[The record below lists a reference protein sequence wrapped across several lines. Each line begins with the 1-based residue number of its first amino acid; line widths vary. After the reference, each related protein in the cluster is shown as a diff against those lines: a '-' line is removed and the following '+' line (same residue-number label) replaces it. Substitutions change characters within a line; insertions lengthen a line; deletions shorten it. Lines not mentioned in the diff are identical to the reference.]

1 MTDEQHHQGDLG
13 HDEWMRRALAL
24 AARARGR
31 TSPNPMVGAVIV
43 KADRIIGEGFHPRAG
58 EPHAEIFALREAGP
72 AAQGATMYVTLEPC
86 CHFGRTPP
94 CARALIAAG
103 IAEVRIAMLDP
114 NPLVAGKGK
123 AELDAA
129 GIRTTVGLGANEAAV
144 LNEAFVKHITT
155 RLPFVTAKFAMSL
168 DGKIATRAGDAR
180 WISSAES
187 RIRVHELRDVSD
199 ALLVGVNTILADDPQ
214 LTTRLNSPP
223 LRAGEGPGVG
233 MHHPLRIIADSG
245 GRIPLTARVLDPAL
259 PSRTI
264 IATTAQMPAATR
276 HALETRGV
284 EVWILPEREKRVDLA
299 ALMRKLGE
307 REITTV
313 LAEGGG
319 TLLASLFEQALVDKV
334 LAFVAPIVI
343 GGDSAPTPVRGAGI
357 AHLADALRLD
367 RVSVERVGADVLI
380 SGYVNKG
387 PVLSE
392 SLP

>member
-1 MTDEQHHQGDLG
+1 METWDQVAY
-13 HDEWMRRALAL
+13 MRHALAL
-24 AARARGR
+24 ATRARGR

-43 KADRIIGEGFHPRAG
+43 KADRIIGEGFHPRVG
-58 EPHAEIFALREAGP
+58 EPHAEIFALREAGS

-94 CARALIAAG
+94 CTRALIAAG
-103 IAEVRIAMLDP
+103 IAEVHIAMLDP
-114 NPLVAGKGK
+114 NPLVAGKGQ

-129 GIRTTVGLGANEAAV
+129 GIRTTVGLGANEAAD
-144 LNEAFVKHITT
+144 LNEAFVKYITT

-180 WISSAES
+180 WISGAES
-187 RIRVHELRDVSD
+187 RVRVHALRDASD

-214 LTTRLNSPP
+214 LTTRLDSSTPERQSKDAHHP
-223 LRAGEGPGVG
+223 DV
-233 MHHPLRIIADSG
+233 HHPLRIIVDSC
-245 GRIPLTARVLDPAL
+245 GRIPLTTRVLDPAL

-276 HALETRGV
+276 HALESRGV
-284 EVWILPEREKRVDLA
+284 EVWVLPEREKRVDLS

-319 TLLASLFEQALVDKV
+319 TLLASLFEQGLVDKV

-357 AHLADALRLD
+357 AHLTDALRLD
-367 RVSVERVGADVLI
+367 RVSVERIGADVLI

-387 PVLSE
+387 SVLSE